1 VPHCADRRLLTTAL
15 AVLLGC
21 GTGLGAG
28 VVAVVLLG
36 LVVALL
42 VGAARSRRTR
52 VELEA
57 ARAETA
63 ALAARLD
70 ELATRVER
78 PAGVR
83 TEGEPS
89 AYVITDA
96 GTDGATGATGTDRAG
111 VPDRLVLSATLG
123 EPLLRAVS
131 LGHGVRRALSA
142 ESRNRIRFEVR
153 RETRRSRKQ
162 RRREMKDAW
171 RRERTAPVAAT
182 PGSTPAEAA

>member
-1 VPHCADRRLLTTAL
+1 MEIAL
-15 AVLLGC
+15 PVVV
-21 GTGLGAG
+21 GAG
-28 VVAVVLLG
+28 VIAVVLLV

-42 VGAARSRRTR
+42 AGAARSRRDR
-52 VELEA
+52 AELAA

-70 ELATRVER
+70 ALATRVER
-78 PAGVR
+78 PAGHR
-83 TEGEPS
+83 GEDQPS

-96 GTDGATGATGTDRAG
+96 GSEPATGTDRAA
-111 VPDRLVLSATLG
+111 VPDRLLLSATLG
-123 EPLLRAVS
+123 EPLVRAVS

-153 RETRRSRKQ
+153 RETRRARKQ

-171 RRERTAPVAAT
+171 RRERTTPVGSAPGT
-182 PGSTPAEAA
+182 TPAEAA

>member
-1 VPHCADRRLLTTAL
+1 MEIAL
-15 AVLLGC
+15 PVV
-21 GTGLGAG
+21 LGAG
-28 VVAVVLLG
+28 VLVVVLVG
-36 LVVALL
+36 LVLVLL
-42 VGAARSRRTR
+42 LGAARGRRTR
-52 VELEA
+52 VELAA

-70 ELATRVER
+70 ALAARVER
-78 PAGVR
+78 PATDGDNQ
-83 TEGEPS
+83 PS

-96 GTDGATGATGTDRAG
+96 GSTPATDGVG

-123 EPLLRAVS
+123 EPLVRAVS

-153 RETRRSRKQ
+153 RETRRTRKQ

-171 RRERTAPVAAT
+171 RRERTASAAGPDT
-182 PGSTPAEAA
+182 SAPEAA